1 MLRQLQQSPP
11 AGPREPRRNAAR
23 FGDRGKGGL
32 GGMDTDA
39 DADADAT
46 KRVECI
52 PAAAS
57 KRTNRLLR
65 LGSDPGK
72 QEDV

>member
-1 MLRQLQQSPP
+1 
-11 AGPREPRRNAAR
+11 
-23 FGDRGKGGL
+23 
-32 GGMDTDA
+32 MDTDADA